1 MTELILA
8 PLFIVPTNPFRIKL
22 KVFCNDKKKIMTIL
36 FFFRD
41 VYSDDFGN
49 LTEGIKIET
58 KENRCPNTTC
68 RVHLGKNYLT

>member
-1 MTELILA
+1 M
-8 PLFIVPTNPFRIKL
+8 V
-22 KVFCNDKKKIMTIL
+22 IL

-68 RVHLGKNYLT
+68 RVHLGKQDLT

>member
-1 MTELILA
+1 MTELISA
-8 PLFIVPTNPFRIKL
+8 PLFIVPTNPFRIKS
-22 KVFCNDKKKIMTIL
+22 KVLMIKKIMMIL

-68 RVHLGKNYLT
+68 RVHLGKHDLT

>member
-1 MTELILA
+1 MI
-8 PLFIVPTNPFRIKL
+8 
-22 KVFCNDKKKIMTIL
+22 IL

-68 RVHLGKNYLT
+68 RVHLGNHDLTN